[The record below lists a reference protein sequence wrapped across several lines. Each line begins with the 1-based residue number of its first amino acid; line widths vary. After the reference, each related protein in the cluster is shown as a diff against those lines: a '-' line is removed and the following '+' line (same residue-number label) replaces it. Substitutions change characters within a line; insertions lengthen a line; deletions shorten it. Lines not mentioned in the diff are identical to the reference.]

1 MSNGNGQGH
10 GQGSAPNEFGSNIT
24 VASNAHGVPID
35 MRTNGHAAPL
45 FPDGQEPEAS
55 SYLKYLPSIY
65 SADPFVG
72 RFLRIFEDVLSPV
85 SVMVDNQPYYFDPM
99 TSPVDLLKWLAFW
112 VNVEDEGNDWT
123 LPKKRSLVEAAATLY
138 RLRGTRAEIKR
149 HLSIYT
155 GGMQL
160 VMERTNGFRLGPDA
174 RIGLNTSMGENRP
187 STFTVTIAVP
197 NPKELDIGAIRSII
211 EADKPVNTQYV
222 LRIVK
227 LEMKGNKKPP
237 KRKAPAT
244 TTSQP
249 GPSKNG
255 ASK

>member
-1 MSNGNGQGH
+1 MSNGNGNGL
-10 GQGSAPNEFGSNIT
+10 NEFGSNIT
-24 VASNAHGVPID
+24 VAQTPPSVPIE

-72 RFLRIFEDVLSPV
+72 RFLRIFEDVLNPV

-112 VNVEDEGNDWT
+112 VDVDDEGNDWT
-123 LPKKRSLVEAAATLY
+123 LPKKRALVEAAATLY
-138 RLRGTRAEIKR
+138 RLRGTKAEIKR

-160 VMERTNGFRLGPDA
+160 IMERTNGFRLEPDA
-174 RIGLNTSMGENRP
+174 RLGLNTSIGENRP
-187 STFTVTIAVP
+187 ATFTVTIAVP
-197 NPKELDIGAIRSII
+197 NPKDLDIGTMRSII

-222 LRIVK
+222 LRVVK
-227 LEMKGNKKPP
+227 LETKGRKKSA
-237 KRKAPAT
+237 KRKATPPT
-244 TTSQP
+244 PSQS
-249 GPSKNG
+249 GHSKNG
-255 ASK
+255 ASE